1 MWPVVKS
8 KKRVVEALHNIAG
21 SVLADQRNCSEKV
34 SIEAGLKDEVV
45 PPVVPI
51 GRERREMV
59 PIVDQG
65 IDRQQAA
72 FAAMNLPRGFAL
84 VEESFQRDYACHN
97 SYKLLHQ
104 VAVAYHNAGSVV
116 PVDHRTADTLRTYY
130 KISPLKAKYG
140 RQSIA
145 QYCLHVY

>member
-8 KKRVVEALHNIAG
+8 KKRVVEVLHNIAG
-21 SVLADQRNCSEKV
+21 SVLAGQRNCSEKI
-34 SIEAGLKDEVV
+34 SIEADLKDEVV

-51 GRERREMV
+51 GRERQEMV

-72 FAAMNLPRGFAL
+72 FAAMNLPRGLAL
-84 VEESFQRDYACHN
+84 VEESFQAEQRDYTCHN
-97 SYKLLHQ
+97 SYKLLPQ

-116 PVDHRTADTLRTYY
+116 PVGPRTADTLRTYY
-130 KISPLKAKYG
+130 KISPLKATI
-140 RQSIA
+140 R
-145 QYCLHVY
+145 

>member
-1 MWPVVKS
+1 MWPVAKS
-8 KKRVVEALHNIAG
+8 KKRVVEALHNMAG
-21 SVLADQRNCSEKV
+21 SVLAGQRNCSEKV

-45 PPVVPI
+45 PPVVSI
-51 GRERREMV
+51 GREMV

-72 FAAMNLPRGFAL
+72 FAVMNLPRGFAL
-84 VEESFQRDYACHN
+84 VEESLQRDYACHN

-116 PVDHRTADTLRTYY
+116 PVDPRTVDTLRTYY
-130 KISPLKAKYG
+130 KISPLKAK
-140 RQSIA
+140 
-145 QYCLHVY
+145 

>member
-8 KKRVVEALHNIAG
+8 KKRVVEALHNIGG
-21 SVLADQRNCSEKV
+21 SVQADQRNCSEKV
-34 SIEAGLKDEVV
+34 SIEAGLKDEAV

-51 GRERREMV
+51 GRERREMA

-116 PVDHRTADTLRTYY
+116 PVDPRTADTLRTYY

-145 QYCLHVY
+145 HCCLHVY

>member
-51 GRERREMV
+51 GRERREMA

-116 PVDHRTADTLRTYY
+116 PVDSRTADTLRTYY

-145 QYCLHVY
+145 HCCLHVY

>member
-51 GRERREMV
+51 GRERREMA

-104 VAVAYHNAGSVV
+104 VAVAYHNADSVV
-116 PVDHRTADTLRTYY
+116 PVDSRTADTLRTYY

-145 QYCLHVY
+145 HCCLHVY

>member
-21 SVLADQRNCSEKV
+21 SVLAGQRNCSEKV

-51 GRERREMV
+51 GRERREMA

-116 PVDHRTADTLRTYY
+116 PVDPRTADTLRTYY

-145 QYCLHVY
+145 HCCLHVY

>member
-34 SIEAGLKDEVV
+34 SIEVGLKDEVV

-84 VEESFQRDYACHN
+84 
-97 SYKLLHQ
+97 LLHQ

>member
-8 KKRVVEALHNIAG
+8 KKRVVEALHNMAG
-21 SVLADQRNCSEKV
+21 SVQAGQRNCSEKV

-51 GRERREMV
+51 
-59 PIVDQG
+59 VDQG
-65 IDRQQAA
+65 IGRQQAA
-72 FAAMNLPRGFAL
+72 FAAMNLPRGLAL

-97 SYKLLHQ
+97 LYRLLHQ

>member
-51 GRERREMV
+51 GRERREMA

-72 FAAMNLPRGFAL
+72 FAAMNLPRGLAL

-116 PVDHRTADTLRTYY
+116 PVDPRTVDTLRTYY

-145 QYCLHVY
+145 HCCLHVY